1 MTKGWKH
8 HYGILSHILR
18 IYQVQLTISTIQEG
32 ITYMATEVQTLY
44 LGLEYTIF

>member
-32 ITYMATEVQTLY
+32 ITNMATEVRTLY
-44 LGLEYTIF
+44 FDLECAIF